1 VLSSLEVAAWGWE
14 NKRGGE
20 GLVDAYRVW
29 EAKVNREVGLRLQR
43 LYLRLSSAVRQ
54 ACRALEER
62 HGDAFREDP
71 EKFSNELIGEAS
83 RIAGLPK
90 GLLYYAV
97 EWYGMIR
104 EARGKSRLRSRFT
117 PPPVPLLVK
126 VVGNG
131 GRLHGNGSA
140 VAVLEASRNEL
151 RIPSAGVAV
160 RLRPSLVKAVLED
173 VQRFGDVKL
182 TLQLTAKGRLRL
194 IAHRVVKQVRWGGE
208 GKLAVIALDVNS
220 SHGLYLMAFT
230 FDSNVRLVAQRV
242 FKPPNTNV
250 AEATSS
256 NYDQLLRG

>member
-1 VLSSLEVAAWGWE
+1 MGWE
-14 NKRGGE
+14 SWGNGE
-20 GLVDAYRVW
+20 GLAEAYRVW
-29 EAKVNREVGLRLQR
+29 RIKTSNEERLRLQR

-54 ACRALEER
+54 ACKALEER

-71 EKFSNELIGEAS
+71 EKFSNELIREAS
-83 RIAGLPK
+83 KTAGLPK
-90 GLLYYAV
+90 GLFWYAV

-104 EARGKSRLRSRFT
+104 EARRKSKRRSRFT

-131 GRLHGNGSA
+131 GRLHDNGNA

-242 FKPPNTNV
+242 FKPPNT
-250 AEATSS
+250 TC
-256 NYDQLLRG
+256 